1 MHALLARIGR
11 LRGGLIG
18 ASCQAVTSFS
28 TQQVGSLWED
38 ELLPQVRNGRNVLVV
53 GHANCLRAL
62 ISCIQGNLSDEHLPS
77 LGVPNAVP
85 LVYDFD
91 TSGKVVTGLP
101 DRCYIRPLDAHYLG
115 EACLLF
121 NEIDADGSGAIDA
134 SEFDDSEF
142 CLVAWDD
149 LDHDLDK
156 LTGLTDNCGERLL
169 QEADNNNDGAVD
181 FNEYMNWWGRLDE
194 KPYTRGPKTP
204 RPKSYR
210 DT

>member
-1 MHALLARIGR
+1 MG
-11 LRGGLIG
+11 
-18 ASCQAVTSFS
+18 
-28 TQQVGSLWED
+28 
-38 ELLPQVRNGRNVLVV
+38 
-53 GHANCLRAL
+53 
-62 ISCIQGNLSDEHLPS
+62 GNLSDEHLPS

-85 LVYDFD
+85 LV
-91 TSGKVVTGLP
+91 
-101 DRCYIRPLDAHYLG
+101 
-115 EACLLF
+115 

-149 LDHDLDK
+149 LDLDLDK